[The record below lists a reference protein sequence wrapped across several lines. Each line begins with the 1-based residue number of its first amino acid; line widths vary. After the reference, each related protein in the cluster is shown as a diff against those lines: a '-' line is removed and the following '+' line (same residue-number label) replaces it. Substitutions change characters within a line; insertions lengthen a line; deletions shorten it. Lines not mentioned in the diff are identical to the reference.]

1 MNIGYCL
8 TGSFCTFAKSIDAV
22 KTLVK
27 AGHSVTPIMS
37 ENAYSTD
44 TRFGKAVDIQNKL
57 IEITGN
63 SILHT
68 IEQAEPVGPMKMF
81 DVLAIVPCTGN
92 TLAKLANGITDTSV
106 TMAAKSHLRNNRPV
120 VIGIST
126 NDALGAAAKNIG
138 ALLNYKHY
146 YFVPFGMDNF
156 NAKPKS
162 MVCDFEQVKDT
173 IEKAE
178 KGEEILKKIY

>member
-8 TGSFCTFAKSIDAV
+8 TGSFCTFSKSIQAV
-22 KTLVK
+22 EKLVK
-27 AGHSVTPIMS
+27 AGHNVTPVMS

-44 TRFGKAVDIQNKL
+44 TRFGNAVDIQNKL

-63 SILHT
+63 SIIHT
-68 IEQAEPVGPMKMF
+68 IEQAEPVGPKKMF

-92 TLAKLANGITDTSV
+92 TLAKLAGGITDTAV
-106 TMAAKSHLRNNRPV
+106 TMATKSHLRNNRPV

-138 ALLNYKHY
+138 TLMNYKNY
-146 YFVPFGMDNF
+146 YFVPFGMDNYIE
-156 NAKPKS
+156 KPKS
-162 MVCDFEQVKDT
+162 MVCDFEQVEKT
-173 IEKAE
+173 IDAAKN
-178 KGEEILKKIY
+178 GEEIMKKIY